1 MSASAFIF
9 HTFTRSMPAPALT
22 RSAPWRYATF
32 AALYA
37 AQGIP
42 EGLTFFAIPA
52 WLALNDV
59 EAGPIGAYLAVIVLP
74 WSFKLLAGPLMDR
87 WTFLPMGRRR
97 PWVLFGQVGLITSL
111 LVMGLVPDPVQHIG
125 LLSAAGFT
133 VSFFGAFQDVATD
146 GMAVDVIPLNEQARA
161 NGFMWGAKT
170 LGSAGSLS
178 MSTWLINRHGLD
190 AAVAALAV
198 SVALIMLLP
207 LFLRERPGER
217 RLPWTRGT
225 ASPEALA
232 MQVGSWRE
240 IGITL
245 RKAFLLRGSIAMAI
259 AGFGLGAVM
268 GYMDAL
274 LPVFTIQRLDWS
286 NDAYANT
293 LATAHTVSA
302 LSAMAVGG
310 WLVDRLGHIRLMNA
324 YLLLIALGVG
334 VAATQVL
341 WAHIRF
347 GDALIFGS
355 QVLIVFLMVAFLAT
369 SMAMCWRRVAATQF
383 TLFMAIGNMGRGA
396 GSALIGPAR
405 ERTDWPGTFLVLCGL
420 VLLTAVV
427 VQWIKP
433 KQQQVALERL
443 DAEPRSD

>member
-1 MSASAFIF
+1 M
-9 HTFTRSMPAPALT
+9 RPAPALT
-22 RSAPWRYATF
+22 RSAPWRYTTF

-52 WLALNDV
+52 WLALNGV

-97 PWVLFGQVGLITSL
+97 PWVLFGQVGLIASL
-111 LVMGLVPDPVQHIG
+111 LMMGLVPDPVQHVG
-125 LLSAAGFT
+125 LLSVAGFT

-170 LGSAGSLS
+170 LGTAASLS

-190 AAVAALAV
+190 AAVASLAM

-225 ASPEALA
+225 ASPDALA

-245 RKAFLLRGSIAMAI
+245 RKAFFLRGSIAMAL
-259 AGFGLGAVM
+259 ASFGSGALM

-286 NDAYANT
+286 NDVYANT

-302 LSAMAVGG
+302 LAAMAVGG

-324 YLLLIALGVG
+324 YMLLLIALGVG
-334 VAATQVL
+334 VAATQAL
-341 WAHIRF
+341 WSHVRF
-347 GDALIFGS
+347 GDALIFSS

-405 ERTDWPGTFLVLCGL
+405 ENTAWPGTFLVFCGL

-427 VQWIKP
+427 VQWIRP
-433 KQQQVALERL
+433 KHQQLALERF
-443 DAEPRSD
+443 DADEREA